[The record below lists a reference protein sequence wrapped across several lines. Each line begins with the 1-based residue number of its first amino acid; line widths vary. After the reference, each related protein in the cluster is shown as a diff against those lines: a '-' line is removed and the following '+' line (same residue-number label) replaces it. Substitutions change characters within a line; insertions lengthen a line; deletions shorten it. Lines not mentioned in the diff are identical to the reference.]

1 MVGGSSRR
9 RRIKIEIAV
18 SDNIPP
24 IPKEMVGGRGRGR
37 RIKIDSAVSD
47 NIPLILKDMDVRRG
61 RGRGNIPS
69 IDQGQVRAI
78 PTQSGSSVVSE
89 EC

>member
-1 MVGGSSRR
+1 MVCGCGRR
-9 RRIKIEIAV
+9 LRIRIEIDV

-24 IPKEMVGGRGRGR
+24 IPK
-37 RIKIDSAVSD
+37 
-47 NIPLILKDMDVRRG
+47 DVDVC

-89 EC
+89 EN